1 MFWLYIFFWKTPAS
15 EYQNKGMQKFPLN
28 LQLHNRV
35 ELRIKVIIWS
45 NLPPESGY
53 RIQPVLIQQEAYL
66 TFFRELFTLVTS
78 GYKGI
83 LQFTIVKTQ
92 RKLCKRRNILKPCYK
107 NEKNVCHEVLCI
119 ILGQKLLIMHGLIFA
134 CHKQCINGVL
144 RNFPRGNFRL
154 QINNLI
160 RYQSANQ

>member
-1 MFWLYIFFWKTPAS
+1 MRSVNSRNIPFRLELYLGWKGISSEYRFILIAFLLVKPFENVLTIYFFCKTPAS
-15 EYQNKGMQKFPLN
+15 EYQNKGMQKFPLH

-66 TFFRELFTLVTS
+66 TLFRELFTLVTS

-92 RKLCKRRNILKPCYK
+92 RKLCKRRNILKPCYR
-107 NEKNVCHEVLCI
+107 NEKNVATRC
-119 ILGQKLLIMHGLIFA
+119 FA
-134 CHKQCINGVL
+134 
-144 RNFPRGNFRL
+144 
-154 QINNLI
+154 
-160 RYQSANQ
+160 